1 MEFISVNKIKIRLTG
16 ERLNHILT
24 NHPEISEYVFDIGKA
39 IDSPD
44 YLFGGDKGEYFAILG
59 RKAFYLVV
67 VYKEDKV
74 KKDGFIITSF
84 ITKRINYLLKK
95 KQIWKKK

>member
-1 MEFISVNKIKIRLTG
+1 MEFVSVNKIKIRLTG

-24 NHPEISEYVFDIGKA
+24 NHPEISEYVFDIGKT
-39 IDSPD
+39 ISSPD
-44 YLFGGDKGEYFAILG
+44 YLFEGNKGEHFAVLD
-59 RKAFYLVV
+59 RKVSYLVV
-67 VYKEDKV
+67 IYREDKI

-84 ITKRINYLLKK
+84 IIKRINYLLKK

>member
-1 MEFISVNKIKIRLTG
+1 MEFVSVNKIKIRLTG

-24 NHPEISEYVFDIGKA
+24 NHPEISEYVFDIGKT
-39 IDSPD
+39 ISSPD
-44 YLFGGDKGEYFAILG
+44 YLFEGNKGEYFAVLD
-59 RKAFYLVV
+59 RKVSYLVV
-67 VYKEDKV
+67 IYKEDKI

-84 ITKRINYLLKK
+84 IIKRISYLLKK

>member
-1 MEFISVNKIKIRLTG
+1 MEFVSVSKIKIRLTG

-39 IDSPD
+39 ISSPD
-44 YLFGGDKGEYFAILG
+44 YLFEGNKAEYFAILD
-59 RKAFYLVV
+59 RKVLYLVV

-84 ITKRINYLLKK
+84 ITKRLNYLLKK